1 MIARLKNFGMLLL
14 YITTQNKFNS
24 NKKETYE
31 TGVGKITEEFG

>member
-1 MIARLKNFGMLLL
+1 MIERLKNFGMLLL
-14 YITTQNKFNS
+14 YITNRKQINS